1 MKRALV
7 LLFFVGLLCNLPL
20 QAEPFN
26 NRGTNYIERAPIGS
40 SASRPTVEPDIG
52 PFKRRGRD
60 YLSTAPTGSG
70 QPLARVNPEI
80 KGFNDRSVS
89 TQRY

>member
-1 MKRALV
+1 MKRGIV
-7 LLFFVGLLCNLPL
+7 LLFFVGLFFNLPL

-40 SASRPTVEPDIG
+40 SGSRPTVEADIG
-52 PFKRRGRD
+52 PFKRRGSNN
-60 YLSTAPTGSG
+60 LSTAPTGSS

-80 KGFNDRSVS
+80 RGFNDRSVG
-89 TQRY
+89 TQRF

>member
-1 MKRALV
+1 MKRAIV
-7 LLFFVGLLCNLPL
+7 SLFFVGLFCNLPL

-26 NRGTNYIERAPIGS
+26 NRGTNYIEKAPIGS
-40 SASRPTVEPDIG
+40 SAPRPMVEPDIG

-60 YLSTAPTGSG
+60 YLSTAPTGSSR
-70 QPLARVNPEI
+70 PSARVKPEI

-89 TQRY
+89 TQLY